1 MGNLFTLLCTCK
13 KMKIMNI
20 LVRKQTRSNDLP
32 TKALIIFIYLLAV
45 ALMLFVAFE
54 LGKQVIYIFN

>member
-1 MGNLFTLLCTCK
+1 
-13 KMKIMNI
+13 MKIMNI
-20 LVRKQTRSNDLP
+20 LVRKQNRSNDLP
-32 TKALIIFIYLLAV
+32 TKALIVFIYLFAV